1 MKISVVINTYN
12 RIASLPTALKALS
25 FQRYRDLEVIVV
37 DGPSDDGTRD
47 YLSSD
52 WEGQIKICSCAEAN
66 LSKSRNVGI
75 RNASGDVI
83 CFTDDDGIPEPDWLD
98 QLVTAYKNPNVAAAG
113 GWVRNHTGVEYQTK
127 YIVSTRNSV
136 SEVLIDDPADVPAS
150 QPFAE
155 KFPGLIGV
163 NSSFRRGPLLEVG
176 GFDEEYAYFLDETDV
191 IARLVDAGYSVAM
204 VPSAEVHHKYAPSH
218 IRAENGIA
226 KSWLQIMKS
235 TAYYVI
241 KNAPPG
247 TPLTSSLRAIE
258 HHKGEL
264 HRHTR
269 WFFSEGLIDRPK
281 FDQLSAEIENGAAL
295 GITHSF
301 EYPTR
306 QLIDD
311 HQTTRWTPL
320 PRKALGERI
329 RVALVT
335 GLYPPRPCG
344 GVAMFM
350 HTLATSLAELGHEV
364 TVITQAEEG
373 RRHTVDFEDGV
384 WVHRIPNDDSVQ
396 PEYPKGMPDLP
407 PSIGA
412 FAGRVLA
419 ELDRVNAHRN
429 VQCVIGSI
437 WDLEMAAVIASGR
450 YRTAMYLVTS
460 YKLMQASKPEWSRN
474 AHFFEHHVRKM
485 FDGEAWA
492 IKNCS
497 TVLGSTEAIVRDVS
511 AAYNLTIPS
520 NRIQIIPFGVPEV
533 DAGSRKR
540 TRGLLTLLFV
550 GRLEERKGIDTLLG
564 ALPGILSEI
573 DNLRVDIVGDDSLPD
588 ADGVS
593 FRLKFEEA
601 NRSADWF
608 SRIQFHGHVDDAEL
622 LEFYKNCSIFVAPS
636 KYESFGLIYLEA
648 MRFAKPCV
656 GTYAGGIPEVVV
668 DGSTG
673 ILVQPGSSKELK
685 AAILRLAADRDLRK
699 SMGVAGQRRFERTF
713 TGEQFGNRI
722 IGFVSERGLRKTD
735 FR

>member
-1 MKISVVINTYN
+1 MKVSVVINTYN
-12 RIASLPTALKALS
+12 RIASLRTALKALS
-25 FQRYRDLEVIVV
+25 FQRYHDLEVVVV
-37 DGPSDDGTRD
+37 DGPSDDGTLD
-47 YLSSD
+47 YLSSE
-52 WEGQIKICSCAEAN
+52 WAAKIKICRCAEAN

-98 QLVTAYKNPNVAAAG
+98 QLVIAYEDPNVAAAG
-113 GWVRNHTGVEYQTK
+113 GWVRDHTGVDFQTK

-136 SEVLIDDPADVPAS
+136 SEVLIDDPANVPAAR
-150 QPFAE
+150 PFAE

-191 IARLVDAGYSVAM
+191 LARLVDAGYSVAM
-204 VPSAEVHHKYAPSH
+204 APSAEVHHKYAPSH

-241 KNAPPG
+241 KNAPPC
-247 TPLTSSLRAIE
+247 TPLSASLGGIE

-269 WFFSEGLIDRPK
+269 WFFSEGLIDRQR

-295 GITHSF
+295 GITHAF
-301 EYPTR
+301 EYPAR

-311 HQTTRWTPL
+311 HQTTPWTPL
-320 PRKALGERI
+320 PRKALSQRI

-364 TVITQAEEG
+364 TVITQADGG

-384 WVHRIPNDDSVQ
+384 WVHRIPNDGSVQ
-396 PEYPKGMPDLP
+396 PAYPEGMPDLP
-407 PSIGA
+407 PSIAA

-419 ELDRVNAHRN
+419 ELDRVNAHRD

-460 YKLMQASKPEWSRN
+460 YKLMQDSKPEWSKN
-474 AHFFEHHVRKM
+474 AHFFDHHVRKM

-492 IKNCS
+492 IKSCS
-497 TVLGSTEAIVRDVS
+497 AVLGSTEAIVSDVS
-511 AAYNLTIPS
+511 AAYDLTIPS
-520 NRIQIIPFGVPEV
+520 KRTQIIPFGVPKAE
-533 DAGSRKR
+533 AMTTKR
-540 TRGLLTLLFV
+540 GRDPLTLLFV
-550 GRLEERKGIDTLLG
+550 GRLEERKGIDTLLA
-564 ALPGILSEI
+564 ALPGIMSKI
-573 DNLRVDIVGDDSLPD
+573 DDLIVDIVGNDSLPD
-588 ADGVS
+588 ADGVP
-593 FRLKFEEA
+593 FRSKFEEA
-601 NRSADWF
+601 NRSANWF
-608 SRIQFHGHVDDAEL
+608 SRVRFHGHVDDAQL
-622 LEFYKNCSIFVAPS
+622 LEFYRNCSIFVAPS

-656 GTYAGGIPEVVV
+656 ATRAGGIPEVVV
-668 DGSTG
+668 DGTTG
-673 ILVQPGSSKELK
+673 ILVQPGSSKELE
-685 AAILRLAADRDLRK
+685 AAILRLASDQDLRK
-699 SMGVAGQRRFERTF
+699 SMGEAGKRRFEQTY
-713 TGEQFGNRI
+713 TGEQFSNRI
-722 IGFVSERGLRKTD
+722 IRFVRRAV
-735 FR
+735 

>member
-1 MKISVVINTYN
+1 MEYVT
-12 RIASLPTALKALS
+12 RRGTS
-25 FQRYRDLEVIVV
+25 F
-37 DGPSDDGTRD
+37 
-47 YLSSD
+47 
-52 WEGQIKICSCAEAN
+52 A
-66 LSKSRNVGI
+66 
-75 RNASGDVI
+75 
-83 CFTDDDGIPEPDWLD
+83 FTDDDGIPEPDWLD
-98 QLVTAYKNPNVAAAG
+98 QLVAAYKDPKVAAAG
-113 GWVRNHTGVEYQTK
+113 GWVRNHTGVDYQTK

-136 SEVLIDDPADVPAS
+136 SEVLIEDPANVPAS

-191 IARLVDAGYSVAM
+191 LARLVDAGYSIAM

-241 KNAPPG
+241 KNAPPC
-247 TPLTSSLRAIE
+247 TPLTASLGGIE

-264 HRHTR
+264 QRHTR
-269 WFFSEGLIDRPK
+269 WFFSEGLIDRQR
-281 FDQLSAEIENGAAL
+281 FDQLSARSRMGQPSESRMHSSIRLVRLIGAHPK
-295 GITHSF
+295 T
-301 EYPTR
+301 P
-306 QLIDD
+306 
-311 HQTTRWTPL
+311 WTPM
-320 PRKALGERI
+320 PRKALSQRI

-350 HTLATSLAELGHEV
+350 HTLATSLVELH
-364 TVITQAEEG
+364 TQAEDG
-373 RRHTVDFEDGV
+373 RRHTSGSRQR

-396 PEYPKGMPDLP
+396 PEYPEGMPDLP
-407 PSIGA
+407 PSIAA

-419 ELDRVNAHRN
+419 EIDRVNAHRD

-460 YKLMQASKPEWSRN
+460 YKLMPDSKPEWSKN

-492 IKNCS
+492 IESCS
-497 TVLGSTEAIVRDVS
+497 AVLGSTEAIVRDVS
-511 AAYNLTIPS
+511 AAYDLTIPLK
-520 NRIQIIPFGVPEV
+520 RTRIIPFGVPKAE
-533 DAGSRKR
+533 AGTTKR
-540 TRGLLTLLFV
+540 AHDPLSLLLV
-550 GRLEERKGIDTLLG
+550 GRLEERKGIDTLLA
-564 ALPGILSEI
+564 ALPGIMSEI
-573 DNLRVDIVGDDSLPD
+573 DDLIVDIVGDDSLPD
-588 ADGVS
+588 ASGVP

-608 SRIQFHGHVDDAEL
+608 SRVRFHGHVDDAQL
-622 LEFYKNCSIFVAPS
+622 LEFYRNCSIFVAPS

-656 GTYAGGIPEVVV
+656 GTQAGGIPEVVV

-673 ILVQPGSSKELK
+673 ILVQPGSSKELE
-685 AAILRLAADRDLRK
+685 AAILRLAGD
-699 SMGVAGQRRFERTF
+699 Q
-713 TGEQFGNRI
+713 
-722 IGFVSERGLRKTD
+722 GLRVDGQSRTAPV
-735 FR
+735 